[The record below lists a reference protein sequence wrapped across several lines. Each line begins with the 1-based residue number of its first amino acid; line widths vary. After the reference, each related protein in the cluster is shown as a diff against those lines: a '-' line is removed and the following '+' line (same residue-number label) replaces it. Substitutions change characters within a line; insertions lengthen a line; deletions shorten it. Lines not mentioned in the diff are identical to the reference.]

1 MLQSAQ
7 AVDIL
12 QIENQK
18 CKENSIEDKIHGNML
33 LTTLKFD
40 SANEKKVALKIRTAE
55 GQLGSLSIFVLPRSE
70 NDE

>member
-1 MLQSAQ
+1 
-7 AVDIL
+7 
-12 QIENQK
+12 
-18 CKENSIEDKIHGNML
+18 ML

-40 SANEKKVALKIRTAE
+40 SANEKKVALKIRMAE

>member
-18 CKENSIEDKIHGNML
+18 CKENSIEDKTHGNML

-40 SANEKKVALKIRTAE
+40 SANEKKVALKIRMAE